1 MPNDLRA
8 LLKNSVSYEP
18 GRLEESN
25 YPFVFEFNYEEMLQ
39 TLECAERL
47 GYDRGYNQ
55 GRTDGIGHAN
65 SSNLGYEVLATAL
78 VAWTGIQYRKFKDKK
93 KAKRVAKMQSDLWPP
108 KQPMFE
114 KT

>member
-47 GYDRGYNQ
+47 GYDRGYNEGWNQ
-55 GRTDGIGHAN
+55 GFSMGHGLEMAVA
-65 SSNLGYEVLATAL
+65 GVLALAIRSF
-78 VAWTGIQYRKFKDKK
+78 GRK
-93 KAKRVAKMQSDLWPP
+93 RREPNI
-108 KQPMFE
+108 E
-114 KT
+114 